1 MASKNDILKELDFV
15 TDRLSTQVRSVAL
28 GVLAFSWGL
37 IVSDSRVAQDLRE
50 LLIKNLVG
58 IGAAA
63 IVVMLFDFL
72 QYLAGYS
79 NTMKAYK
86 EMESLRTDHA
96 EYDED
101 NKFFKLRKFF
111 FYAKIVGVTLTVL
124 WLVGALGYWIAFTKP
139 SSGCV

>member
-1 MASKNDILKELDFV
+1 MASKTDILKELAFV

-86 EMESLRTDHA
+86 EMASSGTDHA
-96 EYDED
+96 EYDEAS
-101 NKFFKLRKFF
+101 KSFKLRKFF
-111 FYAKIVGVTLTVL
+111 FYAKMVSVTLTVL
-124 WLVGALGYWIAFTKP
+124 WLVGALGYWIAFAKP
-139 SSGCV
+139 ATGCV